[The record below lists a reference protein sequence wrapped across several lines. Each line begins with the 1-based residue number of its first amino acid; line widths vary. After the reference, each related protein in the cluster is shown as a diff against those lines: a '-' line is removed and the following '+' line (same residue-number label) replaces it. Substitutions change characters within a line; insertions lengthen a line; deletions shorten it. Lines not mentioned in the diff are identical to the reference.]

1 MTDEEKNDEK
11 EKKKIKL
18 IEVEA
23 MRDLISLSAGPM
35 GSVNRVHH
43 LKIAGKHLYVLIGG
57 VPGSVVLYYIILDEI
72 TERYIVY
79 NNLLDK
85 ISYSD
90 TKESNP
96 QTMHIPIIHIK
107 RQNLVKEEDFEGFL

>member
-1 MTDEEKNDEK
+1 MADEEKNNDK
-11 EKKKIKL
+11 EKRKIKL
-18 IEVEA
+18 IEVET

-35 GSVNRVHH
+35 GTVNRVHH
-43 LKIAGKHLYVLIGG
+43 LNIKGNHLYVLIGG
-57 VPGSVVLYYIILDEI
+57 VPGSVVLYFIIADEIKEKYII
-72 TERYIVY
+72 Y
-79 NNLLDK
+79 NNLEDN

-90 TKESNP
+90 KKISNP